1 MLYLQQQFFYSQIK
15 FIFNRTSNLF
25 RVCVQEDKQKGMAS
39 FLMKIVHYLKQISVL
54 ESVETI
60 VVVTILTKAKT
71 REVSNILLNFWR
83 TSLISAIL
91 VSRSFKKLS

>member
-39 FLMKIVHYLKQISVL
+39 FLMNIVHYLKQISVL

-60 VVVTILTKAKT
+60 VVVTILTEAKT